1 MTKLVGEVTGIMKL
15 GYANE
20 NAFALH
26 TIQDK
31 AKFSETYY
39 SSEPSVIKYYP
50 FRQLSKTV
58 VGGGTFNASDFSE
71 GNVLEESISL
81 MNKIPACIDHEH
93 YSVFDIA
100 GTVINPTWQSEY
112 FENGRLIPAGI
123 NAIFAINPKLDKD
136 IERICTLLD
145 SEVSPKIGASVTLYF
160 DFKASHDGFQNAQ
173 SFKENLGKM
182 GADGRM
188 VRRIATKIQR
198 YKESSIVF
206 AGADAFAK
214 KINKQGQL
222 ELSETDNG
230 LLSFQVTEQD
240 IVEVGKF
247 FLVEKPDYD
256 FNYFGNQSPTLNMN
270 NKEKEPDKELELIG
284 SLLVGENLNFKE
296 VFGTEISADLTSEV
310 LGKAFESFQVV
321 SKNELA
327 KLKEVANLHETLLT
341 SFAEIKAT
349 KEAADKEVEKQA
361 ISFKELQNTLIGTQ
375 ADLKNKEKELGTLQS
390 FSQSYR
396 GIVEKAYRL
405 SLASKEQSP
414 DDLILD
420 KIQNG
425 TLDEV
430 GVFANLFGN
439 SLSDSFG
446 LKCKECGSQKV
457 NFGTVQ
463 QTEKEQTKPQRGELA
478 RNIRNEFFK
487 K

>member
-1 MTKLVGEVTGIMKL
+1 MGKVVGEVTGIMKL

-20 NAFALH
+20 NAFALQ

-31 AKFSETYY
+31 KQFNDIYEGT
-39 SSEPSVIKYYP
+39 EPSEIRYYP

-71 GNVLEESISL
+71 GNVLEESLPL
-81 MNKIPACIDHEH
+81 MNRIPACIDHEH

-100 GTVINPTWQSEY
+100 GTVINPTWQNEY
-112 FENGRLIPAGI
+112 FQNGKLIPAGI
-123 NAIFAINPKLDKD
+123 NAIFAINPKLDKE
-136 IERICTLLD
+136 IQRICTLLD

-160 DFKASHDGFQNAQ
+160 DFKASHDGFQNTQ
-173 SFKENLGKM
+173 SFRESLGKM
-182 GADGRM
+182 GADGQM
-188 VRRIATKIQR
+188 IRRIATKIQR

-214 KINKQGQL
+214 RINNEGQL
-222 ELSETDNG
+222 QLSEADNG
-230 LLSFQVTEQD
+230 LFSFQVTEQD
-240 IVEVGKF
+240 MVEVGKF

-256 FNYFGNQSPTLNMN
+256 FNYFGNQITVNMN
-270 NKEKEPDKELELIG
+270 KTEKEPIKELELIG

-296 VFGTEISADLTSEV
+296 VFGTESTADLSNEV
-310 LGKAFESFQVV
+310 LGKAFESFQMV

-327 KLKEVANLHETLLT
+327 KLKETANLYETALT
-341 SFAEIKAT
+341 TFADLKAT
-349 KEAADKEVEKQA
+349 KEAVDKQVEKQVV
-361 ISFKELQNTLIGTQ
+361 SFKELQGTLIGVQ
-375 ADLKNKEKELGTLQS
+375 ADLKSKEKELGTLQS

-396 GIVEKAYRL
+396 SIVEKAYRL

-425 TLDEV
+425 TLEDV

-446 LKCKECGSQKV
+446 LKCKKCGSGDV
-457 NFGTVQ
+457 NFGSVQ
-463 QTEKEQTKPQRGELA
+463 TSEKEVTKTQRGEIA
-478 RNIRNEFFK
+478 RNIRNEHFK